1 MTPAVCRSQPSVYVC
16 SPLHALP
23 LRVETALVR
32 TTLDAFPESASTGT
46 MSNQYTP
53 PSASL
58 VLPTVTTILGLTGLA
73 TGANTFL
80 YSRPID
86 ATRAFGLQSPGP
98 THSSTNEDPLT
109 TALVHAYGTRNIGG
123 ALGTL
128 GLTAFWQMQ
137 SKGSVAEIVAR
148 RCLGLS
154 MLLST
159 VVGIGDALLVNRFG
173 GEVGGDVGVVAKK
186 AAFGHGIAAVIIAA
200 TGLKIL
206 WI

>member
-1 MTPAVCRSQPSVYVC
+1 
-16 SPLHALP
+16 
-23 LRVETALVR
+23 
-32 TTLDAFPESASTGT
+32 
-46 MSNQYTP
+46 
-53 PSASL
+53 
-58 VLPTVTTILGLTGLA
+58 
-73 TGANTFL
+73 
-80 YSRPID
+80 
-86 ATRAFGLQSPGP
+86 
-98 THSSTNEDPLT
+98 
-109 TALVHAYGTRNIGG
+109 
-123 ALGTL
+123 
-128 GLTAFWQMQ
+128 MQ